1 MKKNKGF
8 TLIELLVVVAI
19 IGILSSVVLA
29 ALDNARCKK
38 DPTRDGCDEAK
49 TEQTTKTRS
58 ATADKFDRSKTVPV
72 DTSNYNSEP
81 IYEEPTISQ
90 ACGDIPNTEAK
101 SECEREFKREQ
112 NLRDCVERYG
122 ADQ

>member
-1 MKKNKGF
+1 MKKGF

-29 ALDNARCKK
+29 ALGNARCKK
-38 DPTRDGCDEAK
+38 DPTRDGCDGAK
-49 TEQTTKTRS
+49 TEQTTKATS
-58 ATADKFDRSKTVPV
+58 AVADKFDRTKTVPV
-72 DTSNYNSEP
+72 DTSNYNTEP
-81 IYEEPTISQ
+81 IYEEPTIGQ
-90 ACGDIPNTEAK
+90 ACGSIPNAEAK
-101 SECEREFKREQ
+101 TECETEFRRSQ